1 MVPFYILV
9 VLLAIARLTDKQ
21 GFREQAALQRK
32 MNQRGADATYI
43 PGLHRTK
50 AIAFAKRVFGGPKSD

>member
-1 MVPFYILV
+1 MVPSYIFV
-9 VLLAIARLTDKQ
+9 VLFAIAKLTDKQ
-21 GFREQAALQRK
+21 GYREQAELQRR

-50 AIAFAKRVFGGPKSD
+50 AIAFAKRVFGGLKSD

>member
-1 MVPFYILV
+1 MVPSFILV
-9 VLLAIARLTDKQ
+9 LLLAIARLTDKQ
-21 GFREQAALQRK
+21 AYRELAAQQRK
-32 MNQRGADATYI
+32 MNQRGADATYM